1 MITVGEVMV
10 LAIILAVAAGL
21 VGIDQLIKYFI
32 VENLAPDGHVSVIDH
47 VLSLVYVENRGV
59 AFGMF
64 QNHVWLFAVITLLLM
79 GAMIWL
85 ILSKRITGKLFYV
98 SCMLIMGG
106 GIGNLIDRMFRGFVV
121 DYLSLSFFPP
131 VCNFADYCVTI
142 GAVLLVAALLQGD
155 RKAKSVPADVPA
167 ADTDGES
174 HGA

>member
-1 MITVGEVMV
+1 
-10 LAIILAVAAGL
+10 
-21 VGIDQLIKYFI
+21 
-32 VENLAPDGHVSVIDH
+32 
-47 VLSLVYVENRGV
+47 
-59 AFGMF
+59 MF

-174 HGA
+174 HGT